1 MPKTVLKKFSDL
13 NFNEMV
19 DRVAGDALLS
29 LVNGHNWRTIIFTVA
44 TSVLLWKEDK
54 NKG

>member
-1 MPKTVLKKFSDL
+1 MPKTALKKFSDL

-19 DRVAGDALLS
+19 DRVAGDALLE
-29 LVNGHNWRTIIFTVA
+29 LVSGHNWRTIIFTAA
-44 TSVLLWKEDK
+44 TAVLLWKEAQ